1 MLKPELTGIAQKIL
15 NQKYQSDEPV
25 KTICPLKGGEWSAAY
40 RYSCGGD
47 SFVIRVSHTPENFCR
62 DNIASRFS
70 SPSLPIP
77 KIYMIGQYEDYYYAI
92 STFYPGEALERLPTA
107 DLEKTVPEFLSMMTA
122 MRSINLDSVTGYGA
136 LTSAGQGAYQ
146 SWHEFL
152 LDISNDRPDSL
163 TYGWSK
169 ALSEIPLAHSRFE
182 QIFGRL
188 KKLVQFCPEQKHL
201 IHSDLIYQN
210 LLVYNHRISAV
221 LDWGCAM
228 IGDPVYDI
236 ACFALYEP
244 WFPAF
249 SQVNLIQKMKQSY
262 LNHSSE
268 NQKNF
273 MQRILAYQTHLALGN
288 IAYCAFSR
296 RDKDFHDNIN
306 RIEKVLEKDLT

>member
-1 MLKPELTGIAQKIL
+1 MLKPELTVIAQQIL
-15 NQKYQSDEPV
+15 NQEYQSDEPII
-25 KTICPLKGGEWSAAY
+25 TICPLKGGEWSAAY
-40 RYSCGGD
+40 RYSHDGN
-47 SFVIRVSHTPENFCR
+47 SFVIRLSHTPENFYR
-62 DNIASRFS
+62 DNIAARLA
-70 SPSLPIP
+70 SPNLPIP
-77 KIYMIGQYEDYYYAI
+77 QIYVIDRHEDYYYAI
-92 STFYPGEALERLPTA
+92 STFYPGEAIESLPTA

-122 MRSINLDSVTGYGA
+122 LRSIDLGSVTGYGA

-152 LDISNDRPDSL
+152 LDIINDRPDSL
-163 TYGWSK
+163 TCGWSK
-169 ALSEIPLAHSRFE
+169 ALSEIPLAQSRFE
-182 QIFGRL
+182 QIFRQL
-188 KKLVQFCPEQKHL
+188 KELVQFCPEQKHL

-249 SQVNLIQKMKQSY
+249 SQVDIIPKMKQSY
-262 LNHSSE
+262 LSQSSE

-273 MQRILAYQTHLALGN
+273 TQRILAYQTHLALGN
-288 IAYCAFSR
+288 IAYCAFSK

-306 RIEKVLEKDLT
+306 RIEKVLEKEE

>member
-1 MLKPELTGIAQKIL
+1 MLKPELTGIAQQIL
-15 NQKYQSDEPV
+15 KNKYRSDEAV
-25 KTICPLKGGEWSAAY
+25 NTISPLKGGEWSAAY
-40 RYSCGGD
+40 RYSYDGN
-47 SFVIRVSHTPENFCR
+47 SFVIRLSHTPENFYR
-62 DNIASRFS
+62 DNIAARLA
-70 SPSLPIP
+70 SPNLPIP
-77 KIYMIGQYEDYYYAI
+77 QIYMIDRHEDYYYAI
-92 STFYPGEALERLPTA
+92 STFYPGEALEGLPAA

-122 MRSINLDSVTGYGA
+122 LRSIDLGSTTGYGS

-152 LDISNDRPDSL
+152 LDIINDRPDSL

-169 ALSEIPLAHSRFE
+169 ALSEIPRAQGRFE
-182 QIFGRL
+182 QIFRRL
-188 KKLVQFCPEQKHL
+188 TKLVQFCPEQKHL

-228 IGDPVYDI
+228 ISDPVYDI

-262 LNHSSE
+262 LNQSPE
-268 NQKNF
+268 NQENF
-273 MQRILAYQTHLALGN
+273 AQRILAYQTHLALGN
-288 IAYCAFSR
+288 IAYCAFSKR
-296 RDKDFHDNIN
+296 NKDFHDNIN
-306 RIEKVLEKDLT
+306 RSVFVR